1 MLSENEEGNKWGKK
15 TKDVERIRTI
25 PAIPKAIVVRLYHLL
40 SKTVHL
46 LHLYKTLIAI
56 HCVLCV
62 STQTAHL
69 KDLRKWTVDAYD
81 QLILFFWHYIPTS
94 LPPPQWRQQRVLQRP
109 QCLCSCVEIHHHLR
123 LQNERARVK

>member
-1 MLSENEEGNKWGKK
+1 VGGKK
-15 TKDVERIRTI
+15 RQYAERIGTI
-25 PAIPKAIVVRLYHLL
+25 PAIPKAIVVRLYHLP

-46 LHLYKTLIAI
+46 LHLYKICYQNGKNVIAI
-56 HCVLCV
+56 HCV
-62 STQTAHL
+62 STQTGHL
-69 KDLRKWTVDAYD
+69 KDLRKWTVDACD

-94 LPPPQWRQQRVLQRP
+94 LPPPQWRRQRVLQRP